1 VRVRPA
7 YYYEYDQNSYQL
19 GAAVA
24 VEKLSVSLPGPLA
37 SRIDELAEQDGISR
51 SALIQEAAAQY
62 VASRDAAVREAR
74 RRTAVDDALTSFD
87 EIAAS
92 WGDDDCSGV
101 EYLAD
106 VRGDTD
112 GVSPADDAADPRG

>member
-1 VRVRPA
+1 M
-7 YYYEYDQNSYQL
+7 
-19 GAAVA
+19 A

-51 SALIQEAAAQY
+51 SALVQEAAAQY
-62 VASRDAAVREAR
+62 VASRDAAVREAG
-74 RRTAVDDALTSFD
+74 RRTAVNDALANFD

-92 WGDDDCSGV
+92 WGADSRSGV

-106 VRGDTD
+106 VRGDSGGET
-112 GVSPADDAADPRG
+112 PADDATDPRE

>member
-1 VRVRPA
+1 M
-7 YYYEYDQNSYQL
+7 
-19 GAAVA
+19 A

-74 RRTAVDDALTSFD
+74 RRTAVDEALTSFD

-92 WGDDDCSGV
+92 WGADDRLGV

-112 GVSPADDAADPRG
+112 GVSPADDAADPHG